1 MKNFKKYFIKF
12 KKPLILG
19 PIYKLIETIT
29 ELIIP
34 LLIAEMIDS
43 GVANKDV
50 NLILKYGLI
59 VLLLNVIGIIFAIIS
74 HKYAARAS
82 VGIAT
87 NIRSDL
93 YKKVNTFSHAEL
105 DKYSIATI
113 NNRLTHDVTR
123 VQQAIGAFV
132 RTVMR
137 TPFLLVGSLIL
148 AMTIDI
154 KLSLIFLV
162 VAPLVYGSVNFILK
176 KTVPLYDKSQKN
188 LDKVSGITKEN
199 IEGIRVVR
207 AFNKQPEE
215 QVRFEQSA
223 KDLAKSGIN
232 MASVSALLSPINVLI
247 LNFAIVAVLW
257 FGGIQ
262 VNIGGL
268 SQGKII
274 AFINYLTQISTSLI
288 RLANIIV
295 VFIKAINCGKRIN
308 EILDQEVSIVDDTVK
323 YINQTNL
330 NNALLQTGL
339 TFNKNTTLEDKLTTP
354 LEIYN
359 NETNNQS
366 IEPLP
371 LEKGVRKTKP
381 KFAFE
386 FNNVSF
392 AYSQTAHN
400 AVNNLNVKI
409 KHGQT
414 IGIIGGTGSGKSS
427 VTYLLPRFYDTTQ
440 GEVLVNGK
448 NVKDYNLVELRNL
461 FGIVPQRAVLYS
473 GTIRENMQFRQ
484 SDATDEEIYRALMI
498 AQAYEFVKELD
509 DKLNHVVQ
517 AGGKNFSGGQRQR
530 LTIARA
536 LVGKPE
542 ILILDD
548 SASALDFQTDAN
560 LRQAIKNHTNKMT
573 VVLISQ
579 RVNSIKHAD
588 VIIVMDAGNIVGQG
602 KHEKLL
608 KTCSIYK
615 EIYDSQNK

>member
-1 MKNFKKYFIKF
+1 MKNFKKYFSRF

-19 PIYKLIETIT
+19 PLFKFIETVT

-34 LLIAEMIDS
+34 LLIAEMIDV
-43 GVANKDV
+43 GVFNKDASF
-50 NLILKYGLI
+50 ILRYGSI
-59 VLLLNVIGIIFAIIS
+59 VLALNVVGIIFAIIS

-82 VGIAT
+82 VGVAT
-87 NIRSDL
+87 DIRSDL
-93 YKKVNTFSHAEL
+93 YKKVNTFSHVEL

-123 VQQAIGAFV
+123 VQQAISAAI

-137 TPFLLVGSLIL
+137 TPFLIIGSLIL

-162 VAPLVYGSVNFILK
+162 VGPLVYASVSIILK
-176 KTVPLYDKSQKN
+176 RTVPLYDRSQKN
-188 LDKVSGITKEN
+188 LDHVSSVTREN

-207 AFNKQPEE
+207 AFNKQDAE
-215 QVRFEQSA
+215 QQRFEQSA
-223 KDLAKSGIN
+223 NNLANSGIK
-232 MASVSALLSPINVLI
+232 MASVSAILNPVNALI
-247 LNFAIVAVLW
+247 LNFAVVAVLW
-257 FGGIQ
+257 FGGFQ

-274 AFINYLTQISTSLI
+274 AFINYLTQISTSLV

-295 VFIKAINCGKRIN
+295 VFVKAINCGKRIN
-308 EILDQEVSIVDDTVK
+308 ELLDQEISIQSPAPLVEDSSLSASQHAKLNADKGAIEQSLTQANTSKQQDKSK
-323 YINQTNL
+323 Y
-330 NNALLQTGL
+330 
-339 TFNKNTTLEDKLTTP
+339 
-354 LEIYN
+354 
-359 NETNNQS
+359 
-366 IEPLP
+366 
-371 LEKGVRKTKP
+371 
-381 KFAFE
+381 AFE

-392 AYSQTAHN
+392 GYGDDAKN
-400 AVNNLNVKI
+400 AVTNLSVKV

-414 IGIIGGTGSGKSS
+414 LGIIGGTGSGKST
-427 VTYLLPRFYDTTQ
+427 VTYLLPRFYDTSK
-440 GEVLVNGK
+440 GEVMVNGK
-448 NVKDYNLVELRNL
+448 NVKHYNLVELRNL

-473 GTIRENMQFRQ
+473 GTIRENLRFRKK
-484 SDATDEEIYRALMI
+484 DATDEEIQKALI
-498 AQAYEFVKELD
+498 TAQAYDFVKELD
-509 DKLNHVVQ
+509 NKLSFRVQ

-536 LVGKPE
+536 LVGNPE

-560 LRQAIKNHTNKMT
+560 LRQAIIRSPHKMT

-579 RVNSIKHAD
+579 RVNAIKHAD
-588 VIIVMDAGNIVGQG
+588 NIIVLDAGKVVGQG
-602 KHEKLL
+602 KHSQLVKNC
-608 KTCSIYK
+608 TVYK